1 MVRKVLHLEGLA
13 IFLAAVYLYYLLSA
27 DWLLFVILLFTP
39 DISMIGY
46 VKNTQIGAITYNLVH
61 NYALAILVAFIGV
74 LLGSNLVISLG
85 LILLAHVGL
94 DRLLGF
100 GLKYPTH
107 FKQTHLQKL

>member
-1 MVRKVLHLEGLA
+1 MVRRILHIEGLA
-13 IFLAAVYLYYLLSA
+13 VFLTAVYLYYLLSA
-27 DWLLFVILLFTP
+27 DWLLFVVLLFTP

-46 VKNTQIGAITYNLVH
+46 VKNTRIGAITYNLVH
-61 NYALAILVAFIGV
+61 NYALGLAVSLIGV
-74 LLGSNLVISLG
+74 LVSSNLTLSLG

-107 FKQTHLQKL
+107 FKETHLQKL